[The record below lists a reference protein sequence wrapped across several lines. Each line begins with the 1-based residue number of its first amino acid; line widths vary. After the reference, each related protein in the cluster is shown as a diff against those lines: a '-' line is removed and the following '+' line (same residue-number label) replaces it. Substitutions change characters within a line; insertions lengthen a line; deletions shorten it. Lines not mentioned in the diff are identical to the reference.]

1 MYFITF
7 SEMLGTNGKKI
18 ASQVATRLNYTF
30 YGEEELAKA
39 AKEMGFLSDVKHL
52 DEKSPA
58 FFERFFTEKPK
69 IHLDMLQSLIY
80 ELAKSGNA
88 VFFGKGSPMLLKSF
102 GCALHV
108 LVTGSLEKRIQRV
121 MDDTKVTREVAAKM
135 IERSDHDKR
144 GFARFAFE
152 EDWLNLHLYDLVVNT
167 DKLSVDAAVEMI
179 VSSAKSDA
187 IKACG
192 IDSVRELGMLS
203 LQRKAESALLEAGIL
218 TPHIFVEA
226 EAEDAVRVYGIV
238 SSRDEKG
245 NVSDALK
252 KVKGAKKVINDVQVN
267 PPALTGA

>member
-18 ASQVATRLNYTF
+18 ASQVAARLNYTF

-39 AKEMGFLSDVKHL
+39 GKEMGFLSDVKHL

-69 IHLDMLQSLIY
+69 IHLDNLQSLIY

-121 MDDTKVTREVAAKM
+121 MDDMKVTREVATRL

-152 EDWLNLHLYDLVVNT
+152 EDWLSPHLYDLVLNT
-167 DKLSVDAAVEMI
+167 DKLSVEAAAEM
-179 VSSAKSDA
+179 VVGSAKSDT

-192 IDSVRELGMLS
+192 IDSVKELGMLS
-203 LQRKAESALLEAGIL
+203 LHRKAESALLEAGIMN
-218 TPHIFVEA
+218 PHLFIEA
-226 EAEDAVRVYGIV
+226 EAEDTVRIYGIAG
-238 SSRDEKG
+238 SGEEKA
-245 NVSDALK
+245 VVESALK
-252 KVKGAKKVINDVQVN
+252 KVKGAKKVINEVQVN
-267 PPALTGA
+267 PAALT